1 MKPIIE
7 VHAISKRY
15 TLHANR
21 ANYRTLRESIVS
33 CFLGKASNKEFWA
46 LKDIIFV
53 VQPGEAIGI
62 IGENGAGKTTL
73 LKILSRIV
81 PPTMG
86 KAIVRGSVSSL
97 LEVGTGFHPELTGL
111 ENIFLNGSILGLSQK
126 EIKKQFD
133 NILAFAEIED
143 FVNSPLKHYS
153 TGMWA
158 RLAFSVAAHLNS
170 EILLIDEVLSIGDSE
185 FQQKSLAKMHNIIK
199 QGRTI
204 LFVSHN
210 MAAVRQFC
218 SKCILLSQGVI
229 KKIGNPDEVIE
240 TYLSKQLSLN
250 QGLID
255 LTNYTQRQGNQK
267 VRLTRIEL
275 RNQEDKITATF
286 DLMDDLHIHLFIEPS
301 ERIRKVKVTVD
312 IRQADGNPVC
322 NIFDSDSGFSL
333 RDISI
338 ETHVSL
344 TIKDLRFYPGKYII
358 GVEIESEIFSHKA
371 DLYDYIPIC
380 ISFNMIN
387 HLVCDRSL
395 RRCDGLLYLT
405 PQWQVHEPKT

>member
-7 VHAISKRY
+7 VHAVSKKY
-15 TLHANR
+15 MLHANR
-21 ANYRTLRESIVS
+21 ANYHTLRESIIS
-33 CFLGKASNKEFWA
+33 CFSNTEKHKELWA
-46 LKDIIFV
+46 LKDISFV
-53 VQPGEAIGI
+53 AEAGEAIGI

-81 PPTMG
+81 PPTKG
-86 KAIVRGSVSSL
+86 KAIVRGKVSSL

-111 ENIFLNGSILGLSQK
+111 ENIYLNGSILGLSHK
-126 EIKKQFD
+126 EIEKHLD
-133 NILAFAEIED
+133 SILAFAEIKD
-143 FVNSPLKHYS
+143 FINTPLKHYS

-158 RLAFSVAAHLNS
+158 RLAFSIAAHLSS
-170 EILLIDEVLSIGDSE
+170 EILLIDEVLSVGDSE
-185 FQQKSLAKMHNIIK
+185 FQQKSIGRMHNILN
-199 QGRTI
+199 QGRTV

-210 MAAVRQFC
+210 MAAVRKLC
-218 SKCILLSQGVI
+218 NKCILLSQGEI
-229 KKIGNPDEVIE
+229 KKIGSPDEIIE
-240 TYLSKQLSLN
+240 TYLSKQISVN
-250 QGLID
+250 QGSID

-312 IRQADGNPVC
+312 IREADGNRVC

-387 HLVCDRSL
+387 HLVCDRLL

-405 PQWQVHEPKT
+405 PEWHVHE